1 MTNSRLWR
9 QRLRQSAEVVLD
21 ALQQQSAALDGGLAV
36 TQILAIKHNKFL
48 DD

>member
-1 MTNSRLWR
+1 MRTDDQQPLM
-9 QRLRQSAEVVLD
+9 EVVLD